1 MKRTVWGFLLVACM
15 LLLVTAFF
23 PAMGSAAE
31 PVIKLKYANFAPPGH
46 GLSVLSD
53 QWCKELEKR
62 TNGRVTG
69 AFFPAGTLV
78 SANQTYDGVVK
89 GIVDVGLSIM
99 SYTPGRM
106 PLSEVIVLPIGYKTG
121 AQATRMA
128 NAFYQKFKPKEY
140 DDVKL
145 FYLHAHPPGLFHT
158 KGPVN
163 KIEDLKGLR
172 IKSDANTSK
181 VVAAA
186 GATPTTMPMLETYD
200 ALKRGLADGVLLPI
214 ETLKGWKFGEIC
226 HYSYDNPGNA
236 YSNGFFIAMNKD
248 RWNSLPKDIQQ
259 IIDKLNEEWFEKQ
272 CKVWNDMEDE
282 GREFILKTQQ
292 HKITKATPEEQA
304 KMRQLM
310 KPILDAYVK
319 SMKEKGLPG
328 EEALKWCLDYLKTA
342 PVN

>member
-1 MKRTVWGFLLVACM
+1 MKGYVMKFFLVACAIS
-15 LLLVTAFF
+15 LVVCFLAT
-23 PAMGSAAE
+23 PSSAAE
-31 PVIKLKYANFAPPGH
+31 PVIRLKYASFMPPMH
-46 GLSVLSD
+46 PIAQLSD

-62 TNGRVTG
+62 TNGRVKV
-69 AFFPAGTLV
+69 AFFPGGTLM

-89 GIVDVGLSIM
+89 GIVDIGWSIM

-106 PLSEVIVLPIGYKTG
+106 PLSEVICLPLGYKSG
-121 AQATRMA
+121 SQATRMA

-145 FYLHAHPPGLFHT
+145 FYLHSHGPGFFHT

-181 VVAAA
+181 VVTAA

-200 ALKRGLADGVLLPI
+200 ALKRGLADGTLLPI
-214 ETLKGWKFGEIC
+214 ETLKGFKFGEVCKHTYIN
-226 HYSYDNPGNA
+226 HGNA
-236 YSNGFFIAMNKD
+236 YGNGFFVAMNKEK
-248 RWNSLPKDIQQ
+248 WNSLPKDIQQ

-272 CKVWNDMEDE
+272 ANMWTWVDED
-282 GREFILKTQQ
+282 GFEFAKKTGQKLVYANQ
-292 HKITKATPEEQA
+292 AEET
-304 KMRQLM
+304 KMRERM
-310 KPILDAYVK
+310 KPVLDAYVK

-328 EEALKWCLDYLKTA
+328 EEVLRWCQDYLKTA
-342 PVN
+342 PAK